1 MKKLIPLIVCAALAL
16 LSIAA
21 VNVVPSGGA
30 SGSFSFITNSGNY
43 VSANGTVTAS
53 NFVAGMSYN
62 TTNNQGAFQLY
73 DAANRVGFFYAGG
86 GGGAPR
92 LSLVSGGYLEIADST
107 TAAGGGIRLSRSAG
121 GNWFANTNFT
131 VGGSYN
137 STASLTGT
145 NMTTLAG
152 RVTLAATAQTYI
164 VTNSQVTANS
174 IVLAVVNSD
183 DATVVSVKAIP
194 GTGILTLKANGVAAA
209 NTTISYWIITP

>member
-1 MKKLIPLIVCAALAL
+1 MKTALAIVCGCLALA
-16 LSIAA
+16 SIAA

-43 VSANGTVTAS
+43 VSANGNITAS
-53 NFVAGMSYN
+53 NFVANMNFN
-62 TTNNQGAFQLY
+62 TTNNSGAFQLY
-73 DAANRVGFFYAGG
+73 DGANRVGFFYGGG

-92 LSLVSGGYLEIADST
+92 LSLVSGGYLELADST

-137 STASLTGT
+137 ATASLTGT
-145 NMTTLAG
+145 NMNTLAG
-152 RVTLAATAQTYI
+152 RVTLAATAQTFI

-174 IVLAVVNSD
+174 IVLAVINSD
-183 DATVVSVKAIP
+183 DTTALNVKAIP
-194 GTGILTLKANGVAAA
+194 GSGILTLKANAAA
-209 NTTISYWIITP
+209 NANCTISYWIITP